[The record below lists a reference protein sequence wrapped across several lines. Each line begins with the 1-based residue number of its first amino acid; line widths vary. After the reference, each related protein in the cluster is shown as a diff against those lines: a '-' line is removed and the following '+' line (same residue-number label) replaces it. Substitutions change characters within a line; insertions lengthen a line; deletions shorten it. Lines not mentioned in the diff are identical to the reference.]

1 MRSSPPAPLS
11 ERTAASSGIARPIP
25 TAPQAARRNIGK
37 RAKSRPAAPL
47 RPLRPL
53 PQTEIRFGNDCRAP
67 SDAARATSAAVGRTT
82 TPETTHTRNGPARR
96 TIRAHAPIRAERM
109 HSVAARPER
118 AVAASRRWRK
128 DNGTEKGCRS
138 VATFRETPSRP
149 RCGSHGGES
158 RIRAETRPAALR
170 RLRPTPRAKIRS
182 GHGCRAPAT
191 RGGCGRCRR

>member
-11 ERTAASSGIARPIP
+11 ERTAASSGIARPHTDRTAGRTAKYRETGEIPAGSSPPSAP
-25 TAPQAARRNIGK
+25 TASADGNTIRERLP
-37 RAKSRPAAPL
+37 
-47 RPLRPL
+47 RPLRCSTCDERRRR
-53 PQTEIRFGNDCRAP
+53 QE
-67 SDAARATSAAVGRTT
+67 T
-82 TPETTHTRNGPARR
+82 TPETTHARNGPARR

-170 RLRPTPRAKIRS
+170 RLRPPPRAKIRS
-182 GHGCRAPAT
+182 GCGYRAPAT